1 MQCVDISVCSC
12 VSQQACGGQRL
23 TCRHWLCVSF
33 LCGGSRINSGCGV
46 CQHVLRREH
55 SLRVCYWMLR
65 INVFPKCACS
75 NTGTQPMWS
84 YSVMDSPSLWR
95 CVCFCQGEVCE
106 VPIVLCD
113 FWSSV
118 LKSMTSAWLC
128 LGTLTFGIW
137 PVHLACFNPLPQ
149 ETAKEENW
157 RPILGHIMR
166 PPSLEKTQ
174 TRQRETGDIYKWLL
188 KCTFF
193 ENVQIYG
200 RK

>member
-1 MQCVDISVCSC
+1 MI
-12 VSQQACGGQRL
+12 
-23 TCRHWLCVSF
+23 
-33 LCGGSRINSGCGV
+33 
-46 CQHVLRREH
+46 
-55 SLRVCYWMLR
+55 
-65 INVFPKCACS
+65 
-75 NTGTQPMWS
+75 
-84 YSVMDSPSLWR
+84 
-95 CVCFCQGEVCE
+95 
-106 VPIVLCD
+106 
-113 FWSSV
+113 
-118 LKSMTSAWLC
+118 SAWLC

-149 ETAKEENW
+149 ETAKKENW
-157 RPILGHIMR
+157 RPILGHIVR